1 MFPVAIPCVSAY
13 YLTSMKDQIA
23 QRVIGVIASYA
34 ELETGQVSLN
44 TSFEDLGLDSLD
56 ALSLIT
62 ELEDE
67 FDISISYDEVF
78 SISTVLYAVEVVQ
91 RSVLENDEE

>member
-1 MFPVAIPCVSAY
+1 
-13 YLTSMKDQIA
+13 MKDQIA

-67 FDISISYDEVF
+67 FDISISDDEVY
-78 SISTVLYAVEVVQ
+78 SISTVHIALVFLQGASQGRCSPLQSRVF
-91 RSVLENDEE
+91 LHII

>member
-1 MFPVAIPCVSAY
+1 
-13 YLTSMKDQIA
+13 MKDQLA

-34 ELETGQVSLN
+34 ELETSQVSLH
-44 TSFEDLGLDSLD
+44 TSFEDLGFDSLD

-67 FDISISYDEVF
+67 FDISISDDEVY
-78 SISTVLYAVEVVQ
+78 SISTVHDAVEVLQ
-91 RSVLENDEE
+91 RRVLENDEESETRAEQEL

>member
-1 MFPVAIPCVSAY
+1 
-13 YLTSMKDQIA
+13 MKDQIA

-44 TSFEDLGLDSLD
+44 TSFEDLGFDSLD

-67 FDISISYDEVF
+67 FDISISDNEVY
-78 SISTVLYAVEVVQ
+78 SISTVHDAVEVLQ
-91 RSVLENDEE
+91 RRVLENDEESEIKS

>member
-1 MFPVAIPCVSAY
+1 MT

-44 TSFEDLGLDSLD
+44 TSFEDLGFDSLD

-67 FDISISYDEVF
+67 FDISISDDEVY
-78 SISTVLYAVEVVQ
+78 SISTVHDAVEVLQ
-91 RSVLENDEE
+91 RRVLENDEESEIKS

>member
-1 MFPVAIPCVSAY
+1 
-13 YLTSMKDQIA
+13 MKDQIV

-44 TSFEDLGLDSLD
+44 TSFEDLGFDSLD

-67 FDISISYDEVF
+67 FDISISDDEVY
-78 SISTVLYAVEVVQ
+78 SIATVHDAVEVLQ
-91 RSVLENDEE
+91 RRVLKKDEEPETKAEQEL

>member
-1 MFPVAIPCVSAY
+1 
-13 YLTSMKDQIA
+13 MKDQIV

-34 ELETGQVSLN
+34 ELETGQVSLH
-44 TSFEDLGLDSLD
+44 TSFEDLGFDSLD

-67 FDISISYDEVF
+67 FDISISNDEVF
-78 SISTVLYAVEVVQ
+78 SISTVHDAVEILQQ
-91 RSVLENDEE
+91 RVLKKDEASETKAEQEL

>member
-1 MFPVAIPCVSAY
+1 
-13 YLTSMKDQIA
+13 MKDQIA
-23 QRVIGVIASYA
+23 QRVIGVIARYA

-44 TSFEDLGLDSLD
+44 TSFEDLGFDSLD

-67 FDISISYDEVF
+67 FDVSISDNEVY
-78 SISTVLYAVEVVQ
+78 SITTVHDAVESLQ
-91 RSVLENDEE
+91 RRVLEKDEESETTAEEEL